1 MEGKAIDLM
10 PVAEMG
16 ECVHTIFKQ
25 PREYAGKFVGLGS
38 CRHTVEE
45 CAQILEKA
53 LNGKATFK
61 ATEVGKMYLKV

>member
-1 MEGKAIDLM
+1 MEGKPMDMM

-25 PREYAGKFVGLGS
+25 PSKYDQKFIGLSS

-53 LNGKATFK
+53 LDGKATFK
-61 ATEVGKMYLKV
+61 ALQVSKIRKRV